1 MRSLLF
7 FSGLFLAVAL
17 TGCGESHQDT
27 STPAGA
33 PKPVTIV
40 QADRLTTGAHD
51 EIMGTVRARNTA
63 DLSTKVQA
71 RIDRIPVVIGS
82 RVAKG
87 GTLAELDTR
96 EFKARVQQASAV
108 KDQAMLDLSRYTSLL
123 EKSAVTKQEF
133 DAVKARASVAEANL
147 DEAEALMSYATISA
161 PFSGVVTRKMV
172 DVGDLAIPGQPLFT
186 LEEDTAPQFVVTIP
200 ESQRGQIAIG
210 DRVQVEISSLDT
222 AITGIVKELS
232 PSADPVTR
240 SFIVKIDLPAS
251 IARPGQFGRL
261 LLSMSGD
268 ESIYVPRAALV
279 KRGQLELVY
288 VINAE
293 SVAVLKFVRTGRTA
307 GEKVEILAGLNEHD
321 HVVVSGLTGLMDG
334 DKVEVQP

>member
-1 MRSLLF
+1 MRTTLLL
-7 FSGLFLAVAL
+7 SGLLLAAAL
-17 TGCGESHQDT
+17 TGCSSSEQTANTATGT
-27 STPAGA
+27 
-33 PKPVTIV
+33 PKPVSAV
-40 QADRLTTGAHD
+40 KADRLTTGAHD

-82 RVAKG
+82 RVNRG

-96 EFKARVQQASAV
+96 EFKARVQQARAV
-108 KDQAMLDLSRYTSLL
+108 KEQADLDLTRYTSLL
-123 EKSAVTKQEF
+123 DKDAVTKQEF

-147 DEAEALMSYATISA
+147 DEAEALMSYATITA

-186 LEEDTAPQFVVTIP
+186 LEEESAPQFVVTIP
-200 ESQRGQIAIG
+200 ESQRTKIAIG
-210 DRVQVEISSLDT
+210 DQVQVEISSLDT
-222 AITGIVKELS
+222 AITGTVKELS

-261 LLSMSGD
+261 LLSVGGD
-268 ESIYVPRAALV
+268 ESIYIPSAALV
-279 KRGQLELVY
+279 RL
-288 VINAE
+288 NAE
-293 SVAVLKFVRTGRTA
+293 NVAVLKFVRTGRSL
-307 GEKVEILAGLNEHD
+307 GDKIEILAGLESHD
-321 HVVVSGLTGLMDG
+321 LVVTRGLTGLVDG